1 MTYLV
6 AFFANLIFQH
16 FDLLALSLGMWT
28 LHMHLF
34 PISAYAVTT
43 TLSKLPILL
52 AVRILTLPVQ
62 SSWHGL
68 DLTHLTLNMLTTA
81 SQFTPRARSLH
92 IRHTATARILG
103 AGCTQGIRL
112 QEQTRGF
119 RWGLWSNLDD
129 EISREIRHQQR
140 MLKHQYSKQLNRRL
154 SWDKHPFS
162 EDSRHALKRIVKSY
176 WLSSYPGGRVCDET
190 PPTRHTYADTESG
203 VRPGHNIEDVE
214 RGAMD
219 HLMYGEEQEPMSSHQ
234 NRNRNR
240 KRRRVRPSKYT
251 MESIYD
257 QPAEMEEYIID
268 PITNRKVA
276 KQHPP
281 SSSIID
287 GEDIPVKTFKD
298 YRSQFASPDSVSEH
312 ADSVKPQAQPHRQSD
327 EYSAGNGTPESKKTE
342 SEVFEYEADGSGFM
356 RSTETESSSA
366 TVDPRY
372 DDLLR
377 YRPLQDAAV
386 DENLASSVAGLSG
399 KPEDLPRHKIAID
412 EAHGKFDDLQP
423 PQENT
428 DEFGYKSVVADEIAS
443 RVEGI
448 ERHDIDQMSS
458 TTVEP
463 DITSEA
469 EPIDAELEQP
479 IPDHHDGKPLGFRE
493 EFVKPEV
500 LRRYRSSIDPLEPG
514 DFPESTVEDLRA
526 KYGSAE
532 LKQFTTV
539 RSVEQGETSDPAAD
553 EVMDVQVGYEQRIAP
568 EEELDV
574 LLSGSE
580 TMEKLVSVKQ
590 GHGRIPNNFQFE
602 APEGIEDEAVSTSEA
617 PSPLQPSL
625 ERLTSVKQGQGKQS
639 NYREMLESLMSQ
651 HERISDAQDYE
662 AIVSVQKAK
671 AKNREAE
678 VPQRKLTGNYMRD
691 FPEEF
696 EKSWTQTLSAMPVE
710 AETSF
715 ETETQVEGESME
727 GGLEGGFGRPSASK
741 IQPALDRLEIPQAA
755 IDQDSHNAKE
765 LENAEL
771 VQNEQMSD
779 GVQQDGIIFDVKDE
793 MATATEA
800 ETSTIIGEEA
810 TQNASEELRGA
821 FEESSSISENEPV
834 LYKILAYDPTM
845 QKVNMAETTSLV
857 PDFTSALSPAD
868 ALLRL
873 SHPTKFFPHFAS
885 LEAEGFEIASG
896 SGDVL
901 VFRKVRQSKPEQVKE
916 TPSETATAASI
927 EPSSSES
934 PINPIDMTGRPRVA
948 SPASANF
955 ASPTGYVKYEN
966 LPETE
971 ASKLPPPPPPDRVA
985 YNINLR
991 REEPV
996 YSGPKQKIHGEKK
1009 QRKSLGHRLLIGGVW
1024 VAGISY
1030 GLGVVSE
1037 YFTTGGMDGLGPQG
1051 L

>member
-1 MTYLV
+1 MK
-6 AFFANLIFQH
+6 
-16 FDLLALSLGMWT
+16 G
-28 LHMHLF
+28 
-34 PISAYAVTT
+34 
-43 TLSKLPILL
+43 
-52 AVRILTLPVQ
+52 
-62 SSWHGL
+62 
-68 DLTHLTLNMLTTA
+68 
-81 SQFTPRARSLH
+81 
-92 IRHTATARILG
+92 
-103 AGCTQGIRL
+103 
-112 QEQTRGF
+112 
-119 RWGLWSNLDD
+119 
-129 EISREIRHQQR
+129 
-140 MLKHQYSKQLNRRL
+140 
-154 SWDKHPFS
+154 
-162 EDSRHALKRIVKSY
+162 Y
-176 WLSSYPGGRVCDET
+176 WLSSYPGGKVSDET
-190 PPTRHTYADTESG
+190 VSNRNASTDTETD
-203 VRPGHNIEDVE
+203 VRPGQNIEDVE

-219 HLMYGEEQEPMSSHQ
+219 HLLHGEDEEPVSSHQ

-240 KRRRVRPSKYT
+240 KRRRARPPKYT
-251 MESIYD
+251 TESVFD
-257 QPAEMEEYIID
+257 QLAEIEEYIID

-276 KQHPP
+276 KQPPP
-281 SSSIID
+281 SSSIN
-287 GEDIPVKTFKD
+287 GGGDIPVKTFKD
-298 YRSQFASPDSVSEH
+298 YRSQFTSPDSVFEH
-312 ADSVKPQAQPHRQSD
+312 ADSVKQQAQHQGN
-327 EYSAGNGTPESKKTE
+327 EYSASDGAPESKKKG
-342 SEVFEYEADGSGFM
+342 FEIFTYEADGSGFP
-356 RSTETESSSA
+356 RSKEKDASSA
-366 TVDPRY
+366 TVHPRY

-399 KPEDLPRHKIAID
+399 NPQDLPRHKIAID
-412 EAHGKFDDLQP
+412 EAHGKFNDLQP

-428 DEFGYKSVVADEIAS
+428 EELGYKSVLADEIAN
-443 RVEGI
+443 RVERI
-448 ERHDIDQMSS
+448 ERHDTDQMNA

-463 DITSEA
+463 GISSKA
-469 EPIDAELEQP
+469 EPIDAGLDQRISDRHE
-479 IPDHHDGKPLGFRE
+479 GKPLGFRE

-526 KYGSAE
+526 KYGAAE

-539 RSVEQGETSDPAAD
+539 RPVEAGETSDPALSRNDPEERQLSPSEQPNDPKILHDPPSSTYREPAASAVS
-553 EVMDVQVGYEQRIAP
+553 EMQEAQGVMDAQIGYEQRIHP
-568 EEELDV
+568 EREFHVPLP
-574 LLSGSE
+574 GSE

-590 GHGRIPNNFQFE
+590 GHGRKPNNSQVEVFE
-602 APEGIEDEAVSTSEA
+602 VIEDEIVSTSEA
-617 PSPLQPSL
+617 SSPLRPSL

-651 HERISDAQDYE
+651 HERLSDAQDFE

-671 AKNREAE
+671 AKNREVG

-696 EKSWTQTLSAMPVE
+696 EKSWTQTLSSIPVE

-715 ETETQVEGESME
+715 ETEAQMEGESME

-741 IQPALDRLEIPQAA
+741 IQPALDRHNSSQVA
-755 IDQDSHNAKE
+755 IDESDHPAKE
-765 LENAEL
+765 FENPEL
-771 VQNEQMSD
+771 SQSEQTSDKIQQGGILSDDKNEM
-779 GVQQDGIIFDVKDE
+779 I
-793 MATATEA
+793 TATEA
-800 ETSTIIGEEA
+800 GTSTAIGEEA
-810 TQNASEELRGA
+810 TGTVAEESRGA

-845 QKVNMAETTSLV
+845 QKINMAETTSLV

-901 VFRKVRQSKPEQVKE
+901 VFRKVRPSKPEQVE
-916 TPSETATAASI
+916 DTPTETATTASI

-996 YSGPKQKIHGEKK
+996 YSGPKQRVYGEQK
-1009 QRKSLGHRLLIGGVW
+1009 QRKSLGHRLLLGGVW

>member
-1 MTYLV
+1 M
-6 AFFANLIFQH
+6 
-16 FDLLALSLGMWT
+16 
-28 LHMHLF
+28 
-34 PISAYAVTT
+34 
-43 TLSKLPILL
+43 
-52 AVRILTLPVQ
+52 
-62 SSWHGL
+62 
-68 DLTHLTLNMLTTA
+68 
-81 SQFTPRARSLH
+81 
-92 IRHTATARILG
+92 
-103 AGCTQGIRL
+103 
-112 QEQTRGF
+112 
-119 RWGLWSNLDD
+119 
-129 EISREIRHQQR
+129 
-140 MLKHQYSKQLNRRL
+140 
-154 SWDKHPFS
+154 
-162 EDSRHALKRIVKSY
+162 KSY
-176 WLSSYPGGRVCDET
+176 WLSSYPGGRGCDET
-190 PPTRHTYADTESG
+190 GPNRNVYTDTEG
-203 VRPGHNIEDVE
+203 GARPGQNIEDVE
-214 RGAMD
+214 RSAMD
-219 HLMYGEEQEPMSSHQ
+219 HLMHGEDEEPASSHQ

-240 KRRRVRPSKYT
+240 KRRRARPSKYT
-251 MESIYD
+251 MDSVFD
-257 QPAEMEEYIID
+257 QPAEMEEYVID

-276 KQHPP
+276 KQPP
-281 SSSIID
+281 FSNSIHD
-287 GEDIPVKTFKD
+287 GGDIPVKTFKD

-312 ADSVKPQAQPHRQSD
+312 ADLVKQQTQLYHLSNEFSASD
-327 EYSAGNGTPESKKTE
+327 RAPESEKKKF
-342 SEVFEYEADGSGFM
+342 EVFKYEADGSRFST
-356 RSTETESSSA
+356 STEKDASSA
-366 TVDPRY
+366 AMDPRY

-377 YRPLQDAAV
+377 YRPLQDSAV

-399 KPEDLPRHKIAID
+399 NAQDIPQHGIVSD

-428 DEFGYKSVVADEIAS
+428 DGFGYKSVVADEIAN
-443 RVEGI
+443 RVKRI
-448 ERHDIDQMSS
+448 ERHDLDQMDS
-458 TTVEP
+458 TTVGP
-463 DITSEA
+463 DISSKA
-469 EPIDAELEQP
+469 EPMDAELDQRISDRHES
-479 IPDHHDGKPLGFRE
+479 KPLGFRE

-500 LRRYRSSIDPLEPG
+500 LRRFRSSIDPLEPG

-539 RSVEQGETSDPAAD
+539 RPVETGETFDPAAD
-553 EVMDVQVGYEQRIAP
+553 EELLFRNEFEGIQTFPSEQPNDPETHRDPPGSMYPEAEASAISEMQQTQEVMDAQIGYEQRINP
-568 EEELDV
+568 KEELNV
-574 LLSGSE
+574 PLSVSE
-580 TMEKLVSVKQ
+580 TMEKVVSVKQ
-590 GHGRIPNNFQFE
+590 GHGRKPGNSQFE
-602 APEGIEDEAVSTSEA
+602 ASEGMKDENVSTSEA
-617 PSPLQPSL
+617 SSPLQPSL

-639 NYREMLESLMSQ
+639 NYREMLEALMSQ
-651 HERISDAQDYE
+651 HERLSDAQDHE

-671 AKNREAE
+671 AKNREVE

-696 EKSWTQTLSAMPVE
+696 EKSWTQTLSSMPVE
-710 AETSF
+710 AEMSF
-715 ETETQVEGESME
+715 EAEAQVESESME

-741 IQPALDRLEIPQAA
+741 IQPALDRHNISQVA
-755 IDQDSHNAKE
+755 INEAGHVAKE
-765 LENAEL
+765 SHDPDR
-771 VQNEQMSD
+771 QSEQTSD
-779 GVQQDGIIFDVKDE
+779 GIEQGGIVSEMKDE
-793 MATATEA
+793 MITAVEA
-800 ETSTIIGEEA
+800 DDSTAIGKESKA
-810 TQNASEELRGA
+810 NAAEELCGA
-821 FEESSSISENEPV
+821 FEESSSISGNEPV

-901 VFRKVRQSKPEQVKE
+901 VFRKVRPSKSEQVEE
-916 TPSETATAASI
+916 TPTEAATTASV
-927 EPSSSES
+927 EPSSNES
-934 PINPIDMTGRPRVA
+934 PVNPIDMTGRPRVA

-971 ASKLPPPPPPDRVA
+971 ASKLPPPPPPHRVA

-996 YSGPKQKIHGEKK
+996 YSGPKQRNHGEQK
-1009 QRKSLGHRLLIGGVW
+1009 QRKSLGHRLLLGGVW